1 LILRVIIDRGSKK
14 VEIEEKRLQDEF
26 VTLKAAIEEAIIKGQ
41 KSMAGPD
48 DNLGYGLVSE
58 EDLVR
63 TSMNTGSGVVGWVD
77 DF

>member
-1 LILRVIIDRGSKK
+1 M
-14 VEIEEKRLQDEF
+14 EIEAKRLQDEF

-41 KSMAGPD
+41 KSIAGPD
-48 DNLGYGLVSE
+48 DILGYGWVSE

-63 TSMNTGSGVVGWVD
+63 TNMNAGTGVVGWVD

>member
-1 LILRVIIDRGSKK
+1 M
-14 VEIEEKRLQDEF
+14 EIEAKHLHDEF

-41 KSMAGPD
+41 KSVADPD
-48 DNLGYGLVSE
+48 DILGYGLVSE

-63 TSMNTGSGVVGWVD
+63 TSMNAGSGVVGWVD

>member
-14 VEIEEKRLQDEF
+14 VEIEAKRLQDEF

-41 KSMAGPD
+41 KSVAGPD
-48 DNLGYGLVSE
+48 DIFGYGLVSE

-63 TSMNTGSGVVGWVD
+63 TSMNAGSDVVGWVD